1 MDYKQI
7 VLYIAETKQGLRRDL
22 IEKIGFEDYDHFRS
36 ISVLKEIF
44 INGRPGL
51 EKHFGSGKA
60 EKFLPRT
67 DGRGKTA
74 RPSVCQ
80 TGALALFMEAC

>member
-44 INGRPGL
+44 INGRPEAARLKNFYREPTEEEKRRGRLYAKLGL
-51 EKHFGSGKA
+51 
-60 EKFLPRT
+60 
-67 DGRGKTA
+67 
-74 RPSVCQ
+74 
-80 TGALALFMEAC
+80 

>member
-44 INGRPGL
+44 INGRPGWKSTSEAARL
-51 EKHFGSGKA
+51 KNFYREPTEEEK
-60 EKFLPRT
+60 
-67 DGRGKTA
+67 GRGRLYAKL
-74 RPSVCQ
+74 
-80 TGALALFMEAC
+80 GL

>member
-44 INGRPGL
+44 IN
-51 EKHFGSGKA
+51 
-60 EKFLPRT
+60 
-67 DGRGKTA
+67 
-74 RPSVCQ
+74 C
-80 TGALALFMEAC
+80 LAGWKSS